1 MNVVLLIIDIILMIT
16 AMLRIAVLRKK
27 TANLHFVQILLS
39 FFSLA
44 IGKAIGN
51 QNKVKGEQYDNS
63 M

>member
-1 MNVVLLIIDIILMIT
+1 MNVVLLIIDIILIIT
-16 AMLRIAVLRKK
+16 AMLRIAVLREK

-39 FFSLA
+39 FFSQA
-44 IGKAIGN
+44 IEI